1 MFTTRAVLQTVLQA
15 AAAAML
21 FAVSSL
27 GQNPSIDCEGTIRA
41 WSYDVSMRSYMATH
55 TCSCPSSNSRP
66 VCVSKDEPSQ
76 PANPAGGRR
85 PTNVDNSAAIAA
97 ANAEAAR
104 IEAGRI
110 EAARAR
116 AEAERLR
123 REKEFL
129 ETKRLLIASLRSGKG
144 GTTVAANPLGLKP
157 GTAQP
162 PSPAVTFF
170 ASQTDR
176 PEPMNE
182 GGKLADTSTPATI
195 KRGLVGGTTWTFGF
209 KRPSANCSAAC
220 KAEVDRQ
227 MYSQFLKYCAQQGDP
242 QQCVKDGM
250 PFTPDLYDM
259 VVSMGSYNTALEDL
273 ASRVLWD
280 SVTYGEFS
288 RTHAE
293 MFASL
298 KGRNFETL
306 DCHSNGAMLCLA
318 ALRSGDTTAKEVRLF
333 GPQINPAAARIW
345 QDLAIQKG
353 IKVTVHI
360 NSGDPVPAASWA
372 LGAPDKPLTDAGNKL
387 WLAGKVANPAT
398 WSKALF
404 YTLLD
409 STTGAVGEDLYN
421 YGFFVVR
428 NDCKPT
434 PSIACHSMKLYESQ
448 QQNALPPIPKNR

>member
-1 MFTTRAVLQTVLQA
+1 MKTGRSVLGRLLILIIFTAVPAGRA
-15 AAAAML
+15 AA
-21 FAVSSL
+21 
-27 GQNPSIDCEGTIRA
+27 QTIDCEGTIRA
-41 WSYDVSMRSYMATH
+41 WSYDASMRSYMASH
-55 TCSCPSSNSRP
+55 TCSCPSSTSRP
-66 VCVSKDEPSQ
+66 VCVSNDEPSQ
-76 PANPAGGRR
+76 PTRPTQ
-85 PTNVDNSAAIAA
+85 PTNVDNSAAIEAA
-97 ANAEAAR
+97 RAEAAR
-104 IEAGRI
+104 IEAARV

-123 REKEFL
+123 RQKEFL
-129 ETKRLLIASLRSGKG
+129 EAKRLLIASLKSGKG
-144 GTTVAANPLGLKP
+144 GSTATAANPLGLKP
-157 GTAQP
+157 GTTQ
-162 PSPAVTFF
+162 
-170 ASQTDR
+170 ASGAAGSLFTTRTDR
-176 PEPMNE
+176 PEPLND
-182 GGKLADTSTPATI
+182 GGKIADTSVAAAGLH
-195 KRGLVGGTTWTFGF
+195 GLVGGTTWTFGF
-209 KRPSANCSAAC
+209 KRPSANCSAEC
-220 KAEVDRQ
+220 KAEVDKQ
-227 MYSQFLKYCAQQGDP
+227 MYSQFLKYCAQQSDP

-273 ASRVLWD
+273 ATRVLFD

-288 RTHAE
+288 RAHSE

-298 KGRNFETL
+298 KGRKFDTL

-345 QDLAIQKG
+345 QELSQSKG
-353 IKVTVHI
+353 IKVTVYI

-428 NDCKPT
+428 NDCKRT
-434 PSIACHSMKLYESQ
+434 PSVECHSMKLYESQ
-448 QQNALPPIPKNR
+448 QRTALPPIPKNK

>member
-1 MFTTRAVLQTVLQA
+1 MNVEKYLVEYLLIVMCLAAAFADPISAQTV
-15 AAAAML
+15 
-21 FAVSSL
+21 
-27 GQNPSIDCEGTIRA
+27 DCEGTIRA

-55 TCSCPSSNSRP
+55 TCSCPNSNRQP
-66 VCVSKDEPSQ
+66 VCVSNEQPSQ
-76 PANPAGGRR
+76 PADDQPTR
-85 PTNVDNSAAIAA
+85 PTNVDNSAAVAA
-97 ANAEAAR
+97 ARAEAAR
-104 IEAGRI
+104 IEAARI
-110 EAARAR
+110 EAERAR

-157 GTAQP
+157 GTTQM
-162 PSPAVTFF
+162 PSSAGTLF
-170 ASQTDR
+170 ASQTER
-176 PEPMNE
+176 PEPMND
-182 GGKLADTSTPATI
+182 GGKLASESTAATI
-195 KRGLVGGTTWTFGF
+195 KHGLVGGTTWTFGF
-209 KRPSANCSAAC
+209 KRPSANCSVEC

-227 MYSQFLKYCAQQGDP
+227 MYSQFLKYCAQQSDP
-242 QQCVKDGM
+242 QKCVKDGM

-259 VVSMGSYNTALEDL
+259 VVSMGSYNTAIEDL
-273 ASRVLWD
+273 ATRVLFD

-288 RTHAE
+288 RTHAV

-298 KGRNFETL
+298 KGRSFDTL

-353 IKVTVHI
+353 IKITVHI

-372 LGAPDKPLTDAGNKL
+372 LGAPEKPLTNAGNKL
-387 WLAGKVANPAT
+387 WLVGKVANPAT

-421 YGFFVVR
+421 YGFHVVR
-428 NDCKPT
+428 DDCKPT
-434 PSIACHSMKLYESQ
+434 PSIACHSMKLYESKLA
-448 QQNALPPIPKNR
+448 NRLPPIPKNK

>member
-1 MFTTRAVLQTVLQA
+1 MKVGKRVIEYLLIMIFLGVAFGRLASAQTV
-15 AAAAML
+15 
-21 FAVSSL
+21 
-27 GQNPSIDCEGTIRA
+27 DCEGTIRA
-41 WSYDVSMRSYMATH
+41 WTYDVSLRSYMATH
-55 TCSCPSSNSRP
+55 TCSCPSATSRP
-66 VCVSKDEPSQ
+66 VCVSNEQ
-76 PANPAGGRR
+76 PAQPVGNQPTR
-85 PTNVDNSAAIAA
+85 PTNVDNSAAVAA
-97 ANAEAAR
+97 
-104 IEAGRI
+104 
-110 EAARAR
+110 AR

-129 ETKRLLIASLRSGKG
+129 ETKRILIASLKSGKG
-144 GTTVAANPLGLKP
+144 ESTNATNPLGLKP
-157 GTAQP
+157 GTSTP
-162 PSPAVTFF
+162 PTSAGSFYS
-170 ASQTDR
+170 SQSDR
-176 PEPMNE
+176 PEPMND
-182 GGKLADTSTPATI
+182 GGKLADTSKPPAGMH
-195 KRGLVGGTTWTFGF
+195 GLVGGTSWTFGF
-209 KRPSANCSAAC
+209 KRPSASCSAEC
-220 KAEVDRQ
+220 KAEIDRQ
-227 MYSQFLKYCAQQGDP
+227 MYSQFLKYCAQQSDP

-273 ASRVLWD
+273 ATRVLFD

-288 RTHAE
+288 RTHSE

-298 KGRNFETL
+298 KGRSFDTL

-318 ALRSGDTTAKEVRLF
+318 ALRSGDATAKEVRLF

-345 QDLAIQKG
+345 QDLAIQKR
-353 IKVTVHI
+353 IKVTVYI

-372 LGAPDKPLTDAGNKL
+372 LGAPEKPLTNAGNKL

-428 NDCKPT
+428 DDCKPT
-434 PSIACHSMKLYESQ
+434 PSIACHSMKLYESKLA
-448 QQNALPPIPKNR
+448 NRLPPIPKNK